1 MRARTS
7 LRLQA
12 AALGL
17 AASAGLPGCAPLG
30 AESPEPEGE
39 RLGQSAAA
47 LTVAEAA
54 AAGCTTATVAGL
66 SLQII
71 AQGDCSSPGAYVAV
85 PALPNVSFGGAVLP
99 YLEAPARDAF
109 VAAAAAEPQLS
120 MQVNSMLR
128 TVAQQY
134 LLYSWYL
141 AGSCGIGLA
150 ATPGS
155 SNHETGLAL
164 DLSPYD
170 LWRPT
175 LEAHGFAW
183 LGASDPVHFDYVGA
197 GAVDY
202 RGVDVRA
209 FQELWNGNH
218 PDDPIAA
225 DGDYGPQTEARLEL
239 APADGFAHGADCS
252 FHPGISV
259 GEGTGGAPG
268 LLPGGAA
275 SGTDPEGDAS
285 ASAGC
290 AFGAGAPGTGPSLG
304 TLLALV
310 AWGWRRTAARP
321 ASRRRAPRRSRA

>member
-1 MRARTS
+1 MRAPTS
-7 LRLQA
+7 LRLPAAVLALA
-12 AALGL
+12 AA
-17 AASAGLPGCAPLG
+17 AGLPSCAPLG
-30 AESPEPEGE
+30 AESPEPAGE
-39 RLGQSAAA
+39 RVGASGAA

-54 AAGCTTATVAGL
+54 AAGCTTAAVAGL

-85 PALPNVSFGGAVLP
+85 PAAANVTFGGAVLP

-109 VAAAAAEPQLS
+109 AAAAAAEPQLS

-175 LEAHGFAW
+175 MEAHGFAW
-183 LGASDPVHFDYVGA
+183 LGASDPVHFDFVAA

-218 PDDPIAA
+218 PEDPIVI
-225 DGDYGPQTEARLEL
+225 DGDYGPATEARLEQ
-239 APADGFAHGADCS
+239 APADGFAAGADCS

-259 GEGTGGAPG
+259 GAGAGGAPG
-268 LLPGGAA
+268 VVPGGPTAG
-275 SGTDPEGDAS
+275 SDPDGEAS

-290 AFGAGAPGTGPSLG
+290 ALGTGAPGAGPSLG

-310 AWGWRRTAARP
+310 AWRGAARAASWRRARR
-321 ASRRRAPRRSRA
+321 RRRA